1 MDGIIEKPKRR
12 WFIVETHLGSHK
24 TLATSAGKAVSNIR
38 YRLLGPVKNSITK
51 YWTAKELV

>member
-24 TLATSAGKAVSNIR
+24 SLATSAEKAISNIR

>member
-12 WFIVETHLGSHK
+12 WFVVETHLGSHK
-24 TLATSAGKAVSNIR
+24 SLTTSAEKAISNIR